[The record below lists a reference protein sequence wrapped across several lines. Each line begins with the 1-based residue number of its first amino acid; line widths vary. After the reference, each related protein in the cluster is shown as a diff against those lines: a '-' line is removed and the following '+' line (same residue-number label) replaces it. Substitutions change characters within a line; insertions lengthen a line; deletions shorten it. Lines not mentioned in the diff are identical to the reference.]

1 MVWEKAHPF
10 IKIPKSNKSAVLWV
24 ERLYLLLI
32 GITIIISVMII
43 GAMSVSI
50 AVTPWAID
58 ITGTKTHCNKRK
70 SDYYL
75 VLFKPLFHLFVFYW
89 FVFHKK
95 SELCKGL

>member
-1 MVWEKAHPF
+1 
-10 IKIPKSNKSAVLWV
+10 
-24 ERLYLLLI
+24 
-32 GITIIISVMII
+32 MII

-89 FVFHKK
+89 LIMCVYYKNTLPSWGLNVRKQKKDKISSDLAGQFLFV
-95 SELCKGL
+95 